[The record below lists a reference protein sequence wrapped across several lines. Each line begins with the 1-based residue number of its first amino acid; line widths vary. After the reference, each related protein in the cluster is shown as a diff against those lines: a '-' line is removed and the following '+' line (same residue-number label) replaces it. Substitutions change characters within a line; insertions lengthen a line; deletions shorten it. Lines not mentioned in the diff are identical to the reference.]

1 MSIAAQNVLSREDN
15 FLEGDTDVDRET
27 NDAWKGHRHRNGMQI
42 STVRSFDQLSF
53 PKKQKDDS
61 LFYVANA

>member
-1 MSIAAQNVLSREDN
+1 MTIAAQNVLPREDD
-15 FLEGDTDVDRET
+15 FLEGDTNVDREAD
-27 NDAWKGHRHRNGMQI
+27 DAWKGHRLRNGSQI
-42 STVRSFDQLSF
+42 PTVGRFDQLSF